1 MRIGSATSAGLKG
14 SSSDSPKNL
23 AERNTKKIGVGN
35 RASFLRQYFR
45 SITGGVT
52 HDEPIYDRR
61 VSKRAATGLILRNRT
76 AREAIM
82 AETPETNKPDFR
94 NGFPLGDVRDDS
106 IILGQVD
113 GEELILGRRGD
124 EFFAVG
130 AHCTHYGGPLAE
142 GLVVGDTVRCPW
154 HHACFSLKNGEALRA
169 PALDPIPCWRV
180 ERLGDKIFVR
190 EKLPPPAPKSGTNGP
205 TSVVI
210 VGGGAAGLA
219 AADMLRRE
227 GYEGPLTIVSAD
239 ASPPVDRPN
248 LSKDY
253 LAGTAQEEWIPLR
266 PSEYYRDRRI
276 NLLLHSRVSSL
287 DTKARRMALENGKV
301 LDFGVLLLATGA
313 DPVHLP
319 IEGAA
324 DSQLHYL
331 RTFADS
337 KAIVAKASSA
347 KRVVVVGA
355 SFIGLEVAASL
366 RARGILVDVVAP
378 DRQPLER
385 VMGAEVGL
393 FIRKLHEAHGVTFHL
408 GETVSRV
415 NGRTV
420 TLSGGAPLDADFL
433 VLGVGVRPSLALAEQ
448 AGLQIDRGIE
458 VNEYLETSVAG
469 IFAAGDA
476 ARWPDPHTGER
487 IRVEHWVIAERMGQV
502 AAKNILGRRE
512 KFDAVPFF
520 WSQHYD
526 VAINYVGHA
535 EKWDAIEIDG
545 SLEARNCT
553 VVYKKGG
560 TILATVTISRDL
572 QSLQA
577 EAAMETATRSPKRD
591 VA

>member
-1 MRIGSATSAGLKG
+1 
-14 SSSDSPKNL
+14 
-23 AERNTKKIGVGN
+23 
-35 RASFLRQYFR
+35 
-45 SITGGVT
+45 
-52 HDEPIYDRR
+52 
-61 VSKRAATGLILRNRT
+61 
-76 AREAIM
+76 M

-94 NGFPLGDVRDDS
+94 NGFPAGELRDGGMIS
-106 IILGQVD
+106 GQAG
-113 GEELILGRRGD
+113 GEELVLARRGD
-124 EFFAVG
+124 QFFAIA

-142 GLVVGDTVRCPW
+142 GLIVGDTVRCPW
-154 HHACFSLKNGEALRA
+154 HHACFSLRNGEALRA
-169 PALDPIPCWRV
+169 PALDPVPCWRV

-190 EKLPPPAPKSGTNGP
+190 EKVLPPAPKRGTEGP
-205 TSVVI
+205 SSVVI

-227 GYEGPLTIVSAD
+227 GYDDPLTIVSAD
-239 ASPPVDRPN
+239 DSPPVDRPN

-266 PSEYYRDRRI
+266 PSHYYRDRRI
-276 NLLLHSRVSSL
+276 DLLLHSRVASL
-287 DTKARRMALENGKV
+287 DTKRRRIVLESGKV
-301 LDFGVLLLATGA
+301 LEFGALLLATGA
-313 DPVHLP
+313 DPVRLP
-319 IEGAA
+319 IEGAT

-331 RTFADS
+331 RTLADS
-337 KAIVAKASSA
+337 KAILARAASA

-366 RARGILVDVVAP
+366 RARGVVVDIVAP
-378 DRQPLER
+378 GNQPLER
-385 VMGAEVGL
+385 IMGAEVGV

-408 GETVSRV
+408 GERVSRV
-415 NGRTV
+415 NNRTV
-420 TLSGGAPLDADFL
+420 TLTGGTALDADFL

-448 AGLQIDRGIE
+448 AGLAIDQGIE

-469 IFAAGDA
+469 IYAAGDA

-487 IRVEHWVIAERMGQV
+487 IRVEHWVVAERQGQV
-502 AAKNILGRRE
+502 AARNILGRRE

-535 EKWDAIEIDG
+535 EKWETVEIDG
-545 SLEARNCT
+545 SLEARDCT
-553 VVYKKGG
+553 VVYKKGDR
-560 TILATVTISRDL
+560 TLATVTISRDL

-577 EAAMETATRSPKRD
+577 EAAMEAAIRSQRRA